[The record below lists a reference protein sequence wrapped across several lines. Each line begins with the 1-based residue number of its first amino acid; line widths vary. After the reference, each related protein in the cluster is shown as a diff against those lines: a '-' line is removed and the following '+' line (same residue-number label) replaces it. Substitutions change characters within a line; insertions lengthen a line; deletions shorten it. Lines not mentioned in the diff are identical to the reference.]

1 MSYPHT
7 SVAVDQVTLADLQIY
22 MRDMTTR
29 HGFTHDPH
37 AQMTLLVEEIGELA
51 RVVKQ
56 VSRGQ
61 LDPADYA
68 CREEFADVLITV
80 AGLANLLGV
89 ELTEAFQ
96 AKATVNASRT
106 WNLGT
111 EKKETV

>member
-1 MSYPHT
+1 MSYPHFSSDCPT
-7 SVAVDQVTLADLQIY
+7 SLADVQLY

-29 HGFTHDPH
+29 HGFTTDPH
-37 AQMTLLVEEIGELA
+37 NQMTLIAEEVGELA

-56 VSRGQ
+56 VARGQ

-80 AGLANLLGV
+80 AGLANILGV

-96 AKATVNASRT
+96 AKTTAQKSRT
-106 WNLGT
+106 WDLGT
-111 EKKETV
+111 EKETV